1 MVSINDTW
9 QIIVATLALFIF
21 GAIVGAFIGCY
32 VDTSTTIETEID
44 TVYVEKVLREPYEVT
59 KTITKTKWQTK
70 TEMPEGLEDELEKLA
85 RERDS
90 INAILGTYMFEKAE
104 LDTILRKKDT
114 LYISYDIL
122 QKQWYVNMRF
132 GKDSIPTITKTNT
145 ITIHK
150 EDSFFERLGYGVVGA
165 VIGGAVTYI
174 TFK

>member
-1 MVSINDTW
+1 MVDQDFYKMVVFFILICVAVFGISYYINNTN
-9 QIIVATLALFIF
+9 V
-21 GAIVGAFIGCY
+21 
-32 VDTSTTIETEID
+32 TTVTEID

-70 TEMPEGLEDELEKLA
+70 TELPEGLEDELEKLA

-145 ITIHK
+145 ITIQK